1 MVSRGSGFLGIKRA
15 RGMSLITN
23 SAIEVEDHEMR
34 TMVNLAVIAL
44 ITIVSGC
51 TVTMAPPGQNSAA
64 MMQPQVQTKIETKA
78 IPVVER
84 RSAIRSTGYAV
95 ISVQPSDVD
104 AQQRLLAIRASKLDA
119 YRVLMEQVYG
129 LKLDSDTTVEEI
141 VIQNDSFRGKVQ
153 GVIYGAKLVSIS
165 PVGDDVYETT
175 LSLNHSVVHDLR
187 MMYATMSSR
196 GSLINGS

>member
-1 MVSRGSGFLGIKRA
+1 MVLRGSGFLGIKRA
-15 RGMSLITN
+15 VGMSLITN

-64 MMQPQVQTKIETKA
+64 MMQPQVETKIETKA

-119 YRVLMEQVYG
+119 YRGLTEQVYG
-129 LKLDSDTTVEEI
+129 QDLDASTTVADMAVLSDTFRTQVE
-141 VIQNDSFRGKVQ
+141 
-153 GVIYGAKLVSIS
+153 GVIYGAKVVSIA
-165 PVGDDVYETT
+165 PVGEDTYETT
-175 LSLNHSVVHDLR
+175 LSLDQDVVDDLR
-187 MMYATMSSR
+187 ALYLA
-196 GSLINGS
+196 SLASNRT

>member
-64 MMQPQVQTKIETKA
+64 MMQPQVETKIETKA

-119 YRVLMEQVYG
+119 YRGLTEQVYG
-129 LKLDSDTTVEEI
+129 QYLDASTTVADMAVLSDTFRTQVE
-141 VIQNDSFRGKVQ
+141 
-153 GVIYGAKLVSIS
+153 GVIYGAKVVSIA
-165 PVGDDVYETT
+165 PVGEDTYETT
-175 LSLNHSVVHDLR
+175 LSLDQDVVDDLR
-187 MMYATMSSR
+187 ALYLA
-196 GSLINGS
+196 SLASNRT

>member
-1 MVSRGSGFLGIKRA
+1 
-15 RGMSLITN
+15 MSLITN

-64 MMQPQVQTKIETKA
+64 MMQPQVETKIETKA
-78 IPVVER
+78 IPGVER

-119 YRVLMEQVYG
+119 YRGLTEQVYG
-129 LKLDSDTTVEEI
+129 QYLDASTTVADMAVLSDTFRTQVE
-141 VIQNDSFRGKVQ
+141 
-153 GVIYGAKLVSIS
+153 GVIYGAKVVSIA
-165 PVGDDVYETT
+165 PVGEDTYETT
-175 LSLNHSVVHDLR
+175 LSLDQDVVDDLR
-187 MMYATMSSR
+187 ALYLA
-196 GSLINGS
+196 SLASNRT

>member
-119 YRVLMEQVYG
+119 YRGLTEQVYG
-129 LKLDSDTTVEEI
+129 QYLDASTTVADMAVLSDTFRTQVE
-141 VIQNDSFRGKVQ
+141 
-153 GVIYGAKLVSIS
+153 GVIYGAKVVSIA
-165 PVGDDVYETT
+165 PVGEDTYETT
-175 LSLNHSVVHDLR
+175 LSLDQDVVDDLR
-187 MMYATMSSR
+187 ALYLA
-196 GSLINGS
+196 SLASNRT

>member
-15 RGMSLITN
+15 GGMSLITN

-64 MMQPQVQTKIETKA
+64 MMQPQVETKIETKA

-119 YRVLMEQVYG
+119 YRGLTEQVYG
-129 LKLDSDTTVEEI
+129 QYLDASTTVADMAVLSDTFRTQVE
-141 VIQNDSFRGKVQ
+141 
-153 GVIYGAKLVSIS
+153 GVIYGAKVVSIA
-165 PVGDDVYETT
+165 PVGEDTYETT
-175 LSLNHSVVHDLR
+175 LSLDQDVVDDLR
-187 MMYATMSSR
+187 ALYLA
-196 GSLINGS
+196 SLASNRT